1 MKIREF
7 FEKIEKLLAKPEIV
21 WLSIE
26 EAKVWGMNLVYYTLS
41 VEPTFMFSLLA
52 CEVDPFNEE
61 LTPIAI
67 LIVLNP
73 EESQKIT
80 LDELNKVVA
89 ELGAFIFSYGED
101 IGVLIPANE
110 PELHDCIRKVELL
123 AQRLYGKKLNAK
135 IDGYFL
141 DFLHPA

>member
-1 MKIREF
+1 MKVQEF
-7 FEKIEKLLAKPEIV
+7 LEKVGEFLAKPEIV
-21 WLSIE
+21 WFSVE

-52 CEVDPFNEE
+52 CEVNPFDEE
-61 LTPIAI
+61 LTPIA
-67 LIVLNP
+67 LLVVLNP

-80 LDELNKVVA
+80 IEKLNHIVG

-101 IGVLIPANE
+101 VGVLIPANE
-110 PELHDCIRKVELL
+110 TELL
-123 AQRLYGKKLNAK
+123 ECIKKVGLLAKKLYSKKLDVK

-141 DFLHPA
+141 DFLNPA